1 MYHQV
6 WK

>member
-6 WK
+6 